1 MYNVISS
8 LMLIVLLTY
17 YSDSG
22 LQVRHCATML
32 KICTDSEKAREKQ
45 ANQGSLRSVIEQCV
59 CMLLK

>member
-1 MYNVISS
+1 
-8 LMLIVLLTY
+8 LTY